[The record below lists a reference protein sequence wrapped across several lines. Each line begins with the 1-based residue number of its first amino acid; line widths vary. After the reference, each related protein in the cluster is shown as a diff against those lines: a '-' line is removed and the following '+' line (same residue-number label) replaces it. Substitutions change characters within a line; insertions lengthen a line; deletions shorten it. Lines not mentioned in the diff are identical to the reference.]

1 MDSGHRIFIE
11 RLLIATALVLLLL
24 VLWSLRGLLI
34 LAFGAIVIAV
44 LIRALADPLKRF
56 GLGDRGSA
64 LVAVLAM
71 AALVA
76 AVAWLFGSRIGSQF
90 ALLDDA
96 APAAWRN
103 LEAHIGNLP
112 FGNELLDS
120 LARLGRVNSDMLDR
134 LGSLLLLVT
143 TVATNLIV
151 VLFGAI
157 FLAMQPRLYRKGL
170 LMLIPRSRRGVAAQ
184 ALDDSGRA
192 LKLWLVGQL
201 ISMAIVGV
209 LTSIGLWLAG
219 VPSPLALGIL
229 AGLVDIV
236 PYVGPVIAAIPG
248 LLLAL
253 LLGPEAAL
261 WALLVYVVV
270 QQIEGNLVLP
280 LVQRRMVTLP
290 PALTIFAILAGGLL
304 FGVMGVLL
312 AAPLLVVIYVLVK
325 RLYVRG
331 ALNTDTPIPG
341 DNGGDS

>member
-1 MDSGHRIFIE
+1 
-11 RLLIATALVLLLL
+11 
-24 VLWSLRGLLI
+24 
-34 LAFGAIVIAV
+34 FGAIVIAV

-157 FLAMQPRLYRKGL
+157 FLAMQPRLYRK
-170 LMLIPRSRRGVAAQ
+170 
-184 ALDDSGRA
+184 
-192 LKLWLVGQL
+192 
-201 ISMAIVGV
+201 
-209 LTSIGLWLAG
+209 
-219 VPSPLALGIL
+219 
-229 AGLVDIV
+229 
-236 PYVGPVIAAIPG
+236 
-248 LLLAL
+248 
-253 LLGPEAAL
+253 
-261 WALLVYVVV
+261 
-270 QQIEGNLVLP
+270 
-280 LVQRRMVTLP
+280 
-290 PALTIFAILAGGLL
+290 
-304 FGVMGVLL
+304 
-312 AAPLLVVIYVLVK
+312 
-325 RLYVRG
+325 
-331 ALNTDTPIPG
+331 
-341 DNGGDS
+341 